1 MRPLGD
7 HALALADRG
16 LFVFP
21 CQPSS
26 KTPAT
31 AHGHLDSTRDF
42 DIIGEWWRQNP
53 DYNIAVAT
61 GRRSGFF
68 APDIDGPDAEAA
80 LRKLETEHGA
90 LPPTIE
96 AITARGRHIYLKA
109 TVPIGNSVGKLA
121 PGIDVRGDGGYV
133 LVPPS
138 VHPSGRR
145 YCWSVDSADGLAD
158 PPQWLIDKIVADK
171 STPNGRHPRVPAVE
185 WRRLAREGAAEGA
198 RNDTLTKLCGHLLSL
213 PYIDAGLVLELLLSW
228 NQTRCRPPLSDA
240 EVATVFDSILSREL
254 KKWGGRCR

>member
-1 MRPLGD
+1 MHSLFD

-21 CQPSS
+21 CQPRG

-31 AHGHLDSTRDF
+31 AHGHLDATRDF
-42 DIIGEWWRQNP
+42 DIIGKWWQQNP
-53 DYNIAVAT
+53 DFNIAVAT
-61 GRRSGFF
+61 GQRSGFF

-80 LRKLETEHGA
+80 LRRLETEYDA

-121 PGIDVRGDGGYV
+121 PGIDIRGDGGYI

-138 VHPSGRR
+138 IHPSGQR
-145 YCWSVDSADGLAD
+145 YCWSVDSANCIAD
-158 PPQWLIDKIVADK
+158 APQWLVDKLVADK
-171 STPNGRHPRVPAVE
+171 SNSTGRRIVVPAAE
-185 WRRLAREGAAEGA
+185 WHRIAHDGASQGA
-198 RNDTLTKLCGHLLSL
+198 RNDTLTKLSGHLLSL

-228 NQTRCRPPLSDA
+228 NQTHCRPPLSDD
-240 EVATVFDSILSREL
+240 EVTAIFDSILGREL
-254 KKWGGRCR
+254 NKRGARCR